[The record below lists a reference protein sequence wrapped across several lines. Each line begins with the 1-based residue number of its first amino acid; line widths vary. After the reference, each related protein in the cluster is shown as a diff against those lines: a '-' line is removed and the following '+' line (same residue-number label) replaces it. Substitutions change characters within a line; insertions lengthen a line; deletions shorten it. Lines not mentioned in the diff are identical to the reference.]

1 MHELGITRNI
11 VAIVAE
17 HAAGRKVTRVALDVG
32 RLSGVMSDAIRF
44 AFDIVSEGTCLQG
57 ARLDIR
63 DIDGVGHCRQCHA
76 DFPTPTLFTPC
87 ACGCRDIERVT
98 GEELKVREFE
108 FDTAPVES
116 RAPAT
121 ACSPVNY

>member
-17 HAAGRKVTRVALDVG
+17 HAAGRRVTRVALDVG
-32 RLSGVMSDAIRF
+32 RLSGVMSEAIRF
-44 AFDIVSEGTCLQG
+44 SFDVVAQGTCLEG

-63 DIDGVGHCRQCHA
+63 DIEGLGRCRICATQFA
-76 DFPTPTLFTPC
+76 TPALYTPC
-87 ACGCRDIERVT
+87 ACGCRDIERIA

-108 FDTAPVES
+108 FETNEHRASASAS
-116 RAPAT
+116 R
-121 ACSPVNY
+121 

>member
-44 AFDIVSEGTCLQG
+44 SFDVVVQGTSIEG
-57 ARLDIR
+57 ARLEIR
-63 DIDGVGHCRQCHA
+63 DIDGRGRCRQCRA
-76 DFPTPTLFTPC
+76 EFATPALYTPC
-87 ACGCRDIERVT
+87 GCGSRDVERIA

-108 FDTAPVES
+108 FETEASADPR
-116 RAPAT
+116 RAA
-121 ACSPVNY
+121 ALAAQQ

>member
-32 RLSGVMSDAIRF
+32 NLSGVMSDAIRF
-44 AFDIVSEGTCLQG
+44 SFDIVAQGTALEG

-63 DIDGVGHCRQCHA
+63 DIEGLGRCRQCYTEFA
-76 DFPTPTLFTPC
+76 TPTLFTPC
-87 ACGCRDIERVT
+87 ACGSRDVERIA

-108 FDTAPVES
+108 FDTTI
-116 RAPAT
+116 RAA
-121 ACSPVNY
+121 AQGMANGAVQQ